1 MENTT
6 NEILTETVESI
17 NKATT
22 KQELFAINTQIL
34 GKNGKLSLLMK
45 KLKDLLPEKRAK
57 MGAVLNKCRE
67 EISLLLRKKTDEI
80 DEAELLE
87 KLQSEKIDVT
97 IPVKP
102 REFGTLHP
110 ITQTQMLLMDFF
122 VSRGFTIKSG
132 TDIETDYYCF
142 EALNVPKNHPAR
154 DSQDTFYI
162 NDEIVLRTHTSA
174 TQIHTFETEK
184 PPIKMV
190 STGSAYRVDEIDGT
204 HSPFFHQL
212 EILVVDEN
220 VSMSDLKGMIEDI
233 AKFLFG
239 EKTQIRLRPSYFPF
253 TEPSAEVDAT
263 CPHCKG
269 KGCGLCKGTGWIE
282 LLGCGMVNPK
292 ILEKHN
298 IDSTKYA
305 GYAVGMG
312 IERMTMLRYG
322 VNDMREFYENDV
334 NFLKQFK

>member
-298 IDSTKYA
+298 IDSIKYA